1 MNALLTDAQPDKRW
15 VGRSF
20 AAAAAGYDGVAG
32 LQRAVGARLLSRLLA
47 DAAPAWALD
56 VGTGTGW
63 CAAALVQRYPA
74 ARVLALDIAEPMLR
88 AARQRIGIAP
98 GRYYLG
104 GDAEALPLADGS
116 VDLVVSNLAVQW
128 CADLAQAFR
137 EFRRVLKPGGWV
149 LLSTFGPGTLA
160 ELRQAWAA
168 VDGYSHVNAFADAAA
183 VVDAFR
189 EAGFIGAEVE
199 RETRRLVYPDVHG
212 LMRELKGLG
221 AHNVTAGRPRHLTGK
236 RRLQNMV
243 AAYPAQDEGAVR
255 ASFEVIYG
263 HAWK

>member
-1 MNALLTDAQPDKRW
+1 MNGPAADAQIDKRW

-20 AAAAAGYDGVAG
+20 AAAAAHYDGVAG
-32 LQRAVGARLLSRLLA
+32 LQRAVGAQLLSRLPA
-47 DAAPAWALD
+47 DASPAWALD

-88 AARQRIGIAP
+88 AARQRVGVAP
-98 GRYYLG
+98 GRHYLG

-137 EFRRVLKPGGWV
+137 EFRRVLKPGGLV
-149 LLSTFGPGTLA
+149 LLSTFGPGTLV
-160 ELRQAWAA
+160 ELRRAWAV
-168 VDGYSHVNAFADAAA
+168 VDGYSHVNSFADAAA
-183 VVDAFR
+183 VAGTFR
-189 EAGFIGAEVE
+189 EAGFSGAEVE
-199 RETRRLVYPDVHG
+199 SETRRLVYPDVHG

-221 AHNVTAGRPRHLTGK
+221 AHNVTAGRPRHLMGK
-236 RRLQNMV
+236 RRLQRMI
-243 AAYPAQDEGAVR
+243 AAYPAQEQGEVR
-255 ASFEVIYG
+255 ASFEMMYG
-263 HAWK
+263 RAWK